1 DDNGATSLPA
11 TVTVVG
17 NQAGTVNGDFSE
29 TDGTTPV
36 TINVLDN
43 DSAPG
48 GAILVPNSVK
58 VVDTPAHGPATVN
71 SDGSITYVASARF
84 TGTDRFNYTVT
95 DSKGVTSAPT
105 PVFVRVNAPT
115 AADDLASFSG
125 TTPITINVLDNDTDP
140 DGNQH
145 ILSNSVTLVSGPVNG
160 HAQVNANGTIT
171 YTANPGFIG
180 TEQFQYTVRDDN
192 GATSLPATVTVVAG
206 PVSSVPV
213 SPPPSPSPS
222 PAPGGGGSQTDP
234 LAQLEATAFTLAK
247 DVLTVLA
254 EANAGQLDI
263 NLLFQ
268 IEDLA
273 LAI

>member
-115 AADDLASFSG
+115 ATDDLASFSG
-125 TTPITINVLDNDTDP
+125 TTPVTINVLANDTDP

-145 ILSNSVTLVSGPVNG
+145 ILTNSVTLVSAPVNG
-160 HAQVNANGTIT
+160 HAQVNADGTIT
-171 YTANPGFIG
+171 YTANPGFNG
-180 TEQFQYTVRDDN
+180 ADQFQYTVPDRH
-192 GATSLPATVTVVAG
+192 GPPPLPAAVTVVGSQAG
-206 PVSSVPV
+206 AVNGDFSDTDGTTPVTIDVLANDSASGGATLVPSSVKV
-213 SPPPSPSPS
+213 VG
-222 PAPGGGGSQTDP
+222 AAAHGFTTVNTDGSITYV
-234 LAQLEATAFTLAK
+234 ASAK
-247 DVLTVLA
+247 FM
-254 EANAGQLDI
+254 G
-263 NLLFQ
+263 
-268 IEDLA
+268 
-273 LAI
+273 